1 MVKVSDLVSKFEV
14 QEPVKAS
21 KPSNLHPKVFINP
34 RPSLDPFIPK
44 LDETDLRS
52 KFVSPDDEIKKPVRD
67 KSGILDESK
76 LAERHKER
84 SLKKTERRSEIL
96 KIRKSKD
103 FSSSSNMPVKTEL
116 TTDLKTELIVAS
128 SKDED
133 TVVAS
138 DSTNSEKE
146 LRSGHA
152 TEKRMFKF
160 EIPLE
165 HFEKPHSE
173 PLRELKAKMDGFL
186 DTSTKQPETS
196 QKSKLGSPFAANHQA
211 NESKSSFESLASFNS
226 YQRRSMQTMN
236 TPATDLNT
244 SPASK
249 FQQDKSPDG
258 AFFDALAEP
267 STTQDN
273 ETPVPARSEKRKAKQ
288 KEHVTDD
295 AESEILPL
303 NLSGKSHH
311 RDQSVESK
319 PHYSISSYYMTL
331 PNLQENIPT
340 KTPISTAASLH
351 YPKLTSTP
359 LRTSTV
365 KKLQSSSSGLLINE
379 SNDSNVWSG
388 VLSFQ
393 SRRKSTGAKD
403 RLSFIDDFQVPE
415 TNRDVKHPYT
425 QMLQPARSFRQ
436 SDTFCQPPKVEEE
449 ELWPQ
454 LKLTNESSR
463 REVAKVTEK
472 SSNKSGLG
480 HKRERSAGL
489 RSIDKWLRKLG
500 SFFSRRPSNSGK
512 RNPDLPS
519 KPILA
524 SATSIPFTLPPMV
537 PSRPALDNEPNSY
550 SMFVEQLTKAGVA
563 ISPREYLK
571 FLEKNLAEHE
581 WQQYLLQFL
590 TYIEKRFAMLS
601 EEDVRQRA
609 QQCT

>member
-14 QEPVKAS
+14 QEPLKSS
-21 KPSNLHPKVFINP
+21 KPSSLNPKVFINP
-34 RPSLDPFIPK
+34 RSSLDPFIPK

-52 KFVSPDDEIKKPVRD
+52 KFVSPDDEIKKPVRN

-76 LAERHKER
+76 LVEKQKER

-96 KIRKSKD
+96 KIRMSKD

-116 TTDLKTELIVAS
+116 IIAS
-128 SKDED
+128 SKHYD

-138 DSTNSEKE
+138 DSTYSEKE
-146 LRSGHA
+146 LRTGQA

-173 PLRELKAKMDGFL
+173 PLSGLKAKMDEFL
-186 DTSTKQPETS
+186 DTPTKLPEKS
-196 QKSKLGSPFAANHQA
+196 DSPQKSKLGSPFAANHRA
-211 NESKSSFESLASFNS
+211 KESKSSFESLASFNS
-226 YQRRSMQTMN
+226 DQRRSMQTMN
-236 TPATDLNT
+236 TPATDLDA
-244 SPASK
+244 SPAGK
-249 FQQDKSPDG
+249 FQQDKTPDG
-258 AFFDALAEP
+258 TFFDALAEP

-273 ETPVPARSEKRKAKQ
+273 ETEVPARSEKRKAKE
-288 KEHVTDD
+288 KESVTDD

-303 NLSGKSHH
+303 NLSGGSHH
-311 RDQSVESK
+311 REQTVESK
-319 PHYSISSYYMTL
+319 PHYSISSYCVTL

-365 KKLQSSSSGLLINE
+365 KKLQSSSSGLMINE
-379 SNDSNVWSG
+379 SNDSNVWNG

-393 SRRKSTGAKD
+393 SRRKFAGAKD
-403 RLSFIDDFQVPE
+403 RLSFTDDFEVPE
-415 TNRDVKHPYT
+415 TSRDVKHPYT
-425 QMLQPARSFRQ
+425 QIVQPARSFRQ

-449 ELWPQ
+449 EELWSQ
-454 LKLTNESSR
+454 LKVTNESSR
-463 REVAKVTEK
+463 RDLGIVNEK
-472 SSNKSGLG
+472 TGKKSGLG

-489 RSIDKWLRKLG
+489 RSIDKWLRKIG
-500 SFFSRRPSNSGK
+500 SFFSRRTSSSGK

-537 PSRPALDNEPNSY
+537 PSRPALDSKPNSY
-550 SMFVEQLTKAGVA
+550 SMFVEQLVKAGVA

-571 FLEKNLAEHE
+571 FLEKNLEDHE

-590 TYIEKRFAMLS
+590 AYIEKRFAMLS
-601 EEDVRQRA
+601 EEDVRQKVE
-609 QQCT
+609 QCR